1 MPTSGSYHLAKDFSQ
16 ATNLAAQNP
25 RKLKELQA
33 AFSVEARKYNV
44 FPLDDRFAQRV
55 DPATRPNPLTGL
67 TSFTYGRGVACIAP
81 NAMLTTNNVAFSITA
96 EINAGTGAA
105 DGVIAAIGGK
115 TSGWSL
121 YVKDG
126 QPTFYYNF
134 FEVAGYRA
142 QSSMRLPRGKST
154 VRVELTPEEP
164 GYGKPAAVKLFVDGK
179 QTGGVRVERT
189 VPVAYSAEGLDIG
202 MGNISPVSPDYLSPF
217 AFGGKIL
224 TVTIAVQSP

>member
-1 MPTSGSYHLAKDFSQ
+1 FS
-16 ATNLAAQNP
+16 
-25 RKLKELQA
+25 
-33 AFSVEARKYNV
+33 
-44 FPLDDRFAQRV
+44 
-55 DPATRPNPLTGL
+55 
-67 TSFTYGRGVACIAP
+67 
-81 NAMLTTNNVAFSITA
+81 MTA
-96 EINAGTGAA
+96 EIDAGTGAA

-142 QSSMRLPRGKST
+142 QSSMRLPQGKST

-164 GYGKPAAVKLFVDGK
+164 GCGKPAAVKLFVDGK
-179 QTGGVRVERT
+179 QTAAVRVERT

-202 MGNISPVSPDYLSPF
+202 MDNISPVSPDYLSPF
-217 AFGGKIL
+217 AFGEEIL
-224 TVTIAVQSP
+224 SVTIAVQSP

>member
-1 MPTSGSYHLAKDFSQ
+1 MPTSGSYHLAKVFSQ

-126 QPTFYYNF
+126 QLTFYYNF
-134 FEVAGYRA
+134 FDVAGYRA
-142 QSSMRLPRGKST
+142 VVHAASAGQEHRARGADA
-154 VRVELTPEEP
+154 EEP
-164 GYGKPAAVKLFVDGK
+164 GYGKPAAVKLFVDG
-179 QTGGVRVERT
+179 QQAGAVRVERT

-202 MGNISPVSPDYLSPF
+202 MDNISPVSPDYLSPF